1 MTRWAGALLL
11 LTIPLTGQAQQT
23 RPAAVAPLAD
33 NSFLVEEAYN
43 QESGVVQHIAFF
55 HLRHRSTNW
64 ALGVTQ
70 EWPAWSDRHQLSYTV
85 PLLSRGAGTSLGDI
99 AVHYRYQALA
109 GDIALAPRF
118 SLLLPTGSHEA
129 GTTVGGAGV
138 QMALPASFRLSPR
151 FTAHFNAGAGVIP
164 EAGTPATG
172 TGRLL
177 NGFVGGSLIVFV
189 RPRLNLLA
197 EFLAVGESWDPSAWE
212 GGTLGVLG
220 VRWGHDLPGGVQLV
234 PGLGWAVGG
243 GIERGASGP
252 LAYLS
257 LEHRFR

>member
-11 LTIPLTGQAQQT
+11 AVAPVAQAQQART
-23 RPAAVAPLAD
+23 AEVAPLAD

-43 QESGVVQHIAFF
+43 QEPGVVQHIAFF
-55 HLRHRSTNW
+55 HLRRRSTNW

-70 EWPAWSDRHQLSYTV
+70 EWPAWSDRHQLSYTI
-85 PLLSRGAGTSLGDI
+85 PLLSRGAGTAFGDI

-109 GDIALAPRF
+109 GDIALAPRV
-118 SLLLPTGSHEA
+118 SLLLPTGSDGAE
-129 GTTVGGAGV
+129 TTVGGTGV
-138 QMALPASFRLSPR
+138 QVALPASFRLSPR
-151 FTAHFNAGAGVIP
+151 FTAHFNGGAGVIP
-164 EAGTPATG
+164 EAGSPATG

-177 NGFVGGSLIVFV
+177 NGFVGGSLIAFV
-189 RPRLNLLA
+189 RPRLNVLV
-197 EFLAVGESWDPSAWE
+197 EFLAVGESWDASGWE

-234 PGLGWAVGG
+234 PGVGWAVGG
-243 GIERGASGP
+243 GIERSASGP